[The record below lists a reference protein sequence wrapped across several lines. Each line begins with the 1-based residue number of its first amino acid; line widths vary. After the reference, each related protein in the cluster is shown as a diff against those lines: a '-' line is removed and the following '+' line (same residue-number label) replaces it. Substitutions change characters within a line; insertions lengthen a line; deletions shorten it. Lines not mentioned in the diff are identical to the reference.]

1 MPITELAKLARAEVP
16 RHPVVRAPSPC
27 HHVFLQIVS
36 AHSSASSLPAAPR
49 AARASG
55 DGDGAG
61 SDAEGGDAEAGEEAK
76 GGIPAPAAKR
86 RRV

>member
-1 MPITELAKLARAEVP
+1 MFALLP
-16 RHPVVRAPSPC
+16 
-27 HHVFLQIVS
+27 HVTTFFLQIVS
-36 AHSSASSLPAAPR
+36 AHSPASSLPAAPR
-49 AARASG
+49 AARAGG

-61 SDAEGGDAEAGEEAK
+61 SDAEGGDAAAGEEAK